1 MIMKSQ
7 EIRKAFIEF
16 FREKGHETV
25 RSSSLIPK
33 NDPTL
38 LFTNAGMVQFKS
50 VFLGEETRDYKRAV
64 TCQKS
69 LRAGGKHSDIEN
81 VGHTSRHHT
90 FFEMLGNFS
99 FGDYFKKE
107 AIAFAWELLVEHYG
121 LPADKLWVSVY
132 KDDDEAAAL
141 WREVVGV
148 PSERIIRLGEKDN
161 FWQMADT
168 GPCGPCSEIH
178 IDQGEE
184 IGCGK
189 PDCQVGCDCDRY
201 LELWNLVFMQFNRNE
216 HGDLTPLPKPSID
229 TGMGIERLCAV
240 LQNKK
245 NNFDTD
251 LFSDIISSISTHTGV
266 SYGKGTDSDASL
278 RVIADHIRALAF
290 MIADGLLPANDGRG
304 YVLRRIIRRASR
316 HARLLGSEDPLLH
329 RVLEAVV
336 STMGDTYPELVE
348 EHDRTA
354 KVLKM
359 EEERFTRTLEQGMRI
374 LDDILQK
381 MKTSGEKT
389 IPGDEVFKLYD
400 TFGFP
405 VDLVR
410 DIALDSGLR
419 MDEQGFNTAMEAQR
433 ERARASW
440 VGEETAVASIYRE
453 VLSEAGKT
461 EFMGYDTLESDSV
474 VKAIIRDG
482 HVVDEVQEGAE
493 AEVFLDISPF
503 YGESG
508 GQVGDKGLMYSDDV
522 RIEVLDTKKP
532 VDDMYSHHIKVKKGT
547 LRVWAKL
554 KCHVDEERRKGIQRN
569 HTATHLLQAALR
581 SVLGDHVKQAG
592 SLVEPDR
599 LRFDF
604 THFSAVDPREL
615 SAVEDMVNE
624 KIMDSISVVTAHSDM
639 EDALKSGAMALFGE
653 KYGEKV
659 RIVGVHGF
667 SSELCGGTHCT
678 ATGEIGPFRIQSEG
692 SVASGIR
699 RIEATTGS
707 TALALMKTDQ
717 EELKIIGEMLKSSE
731 KKPSAIVEGL
741 LDEIKILQK
750 EQDKIKS
757 VAARDIA
764 TSLLEDIRKVNS
776 IKVISAKVEGLS
788 QKDLRE
794 LADNVRD
801 RLNSG
806 IVVLASVFEGQAM
819 FVAMVTKDLINKFS
833 AGNILKA
840 VAQSARGRGGGKPEM
855 AQGGTKE
862 LDKLDSALE
871 TVYEIVK
878 SG

>member
-1 MIMKSQ
+1 MKSP
-7 EIRKAFIEF
+7 EVRKVFLEF
-16 FREKGHETV
+16 FREKSHEIV

-69 LRAGGKHSDIEN
+69 LRAGGKHSDLEN

-99 FGDYFKKE
+99 FGDYFKRE
-107 AIAFAWELLVEHYG
+107 AIAFAWDLLVDRYG
-121 LPADKLWVSVY
+121 LPAEKLWVSVY
-132 KDDDEAAAL
+132 EDDDEAAAL
-141 WREVVGV
+141 WQDVVGV
-148 PSERIIRLGEKDN
+148 PSERIVRLGVKDN

-168 GPCGPCSEIH
+168 GPCGPCSEIL

-184 IGCGK
+184 MGCEN
-189 PDCQVGCDCDRY
+189 PDCRAGCDCDRY

-216 HGDLTPLPKPSID
+216 HGELTPLPKPSID

-240 LQNKK
+240 LQGKK
-245 NNFDTD
+245 NNFDSD
-251 LFSDIISSISTHTGV
+251 LFAGIISSIVSHTGV
-266 SYGKGTDSDASL
+266 SYGKNADSDASL

-290 MIADGLLPANDGRG
+290 MLSDGLMPANDGRG

-316 HARLLGSEDPLLH
+316 HARLLGKDEPLLYN
-329 RVLEAVV
+329 VLDAVV
-336 STMGDTYPELVE
+336 SSMGDTYPELVE
-348 EHDRTA
+348 ERERAA
-354 KVLKM
+354 KVLRV
-359 EEERFTRTLEQGMRI
+359 EEERFARTLEQGMRI
-374 LDDILQK
+374 LDDILEK
-381 MKTSGEKT
+381 LRASGEKT

-410 DIALDSGLR
+410 DIAMDSGLV
-419 MDEQGFNTAMEAQR
+419 MDEEGFNAAMEAQR
-433 ERARASW
+433 EKARASW
-440 VGEETAVASIYRE
+440 IGEETAIASIYRE

-461 EFMGYDTLESDSV
+461 EFMGHDALKSESV
-474 VKAIIRDG
+474 AKAIIIDG
-482 HVVDEVQEGAE
+482 HVVEEVQEGSE
-493 AEVFLDISPF
+493 AEVFLDVTPF

-508 GQVGDKGLMYSDDV
+508 GQVGDTGTMYSENA
-522 RIEVLDTKKP
+522 RLEVVDTQKP
-532 VDDMYSHHIKVKKGT
+532 LDDMYSHHVRVKKGT

-554 KCHVDEERRKGIQRN
+554 KCKVDPERRKAIQRN

-604 THFSAVDPREL
+604 THFSSVQQEEL
-615 SAVEDMVNE
+615 SHVEDIVNE
-624 KIMDSISVVTAHSDM
+624 KVMENNGVETSLSDM
-639 EDALKSGAMALFGE
+639 EEALESGAMALFGE

-659 RIVGVHGF
+659 RVVNVPGF

-678 ATGEIGPFRIQSEG
+678 ATGEVGPFRIQSEG

-699 RIEATTGS
+699 RIEAVTGNA
-707 TALALMKTDQ
+707 ALAEIRSEH
-717 EELKIIGEMLKSSE
+717 EEIKKIGDLLKSKEKPPSE
-731 KKPSAIVEGL
+731 MVGNL
-741 LDEIKILQK
+741 LNDLKGLQK
-750 EQDKIKS
+750 EQEKLRLQTS
-757 VAARDIA
+757 RDIA
-764 TSLLEDIRKVNS
+764 SALLEDVRKVDGV
-776 IKVISAKVEGLS
+776 KVVSAKVEALS

-801 RLNSG
+801 RLGSG
-806 IVVLASVFEGQAM
+806 ILVLASVFEGQAM
-819 FVAMVTKDLINKFS
+819 IVSMVTKDLFKKYS
-833 AGNILKA
+833 AGDILKA
-840 VAQSARGRGGGKPEM
+840 VAKATGGRGGGKPEM
-855 AQGGTKE
+855 AQGGTKNLE
-862 LDKLDSALE
+862 QLDSALE
-871 TVYEIVK
+871 MVYKLVK
-878 SG
+878 GDR